1 VAATSGTTGGAAIS
15 ACLQRWNLPET
26 PVRPVIE
33 RLWAAIDA
41 GDDWTPLQ
49 QWLAQTVFPEASAA
63 G

>member
-1 VAATSGTTGGAAIS
+1 
-15 ACLQRWNLPET
+15 
-26 PVRPVIE
+26 VIE